1 MICYNIFGDKMI
13 YLIYCSQQVMIQK
26 QLEKLIKERLP
37 LVNDFSLNYFDCEET
52 PLQEIVESI
61 RTLPFMVDKKL
72 VVVKNSFF
80 LSSDISKN
88 QTKINPD
95 FECIKNYLN
104 NPVDFCD
111 VIFTLEQGSIDEKT
125 ELAKLFRK
133 KVEIIAIKDVEKKD
147 WPTVVKK
154 MFVKRETD
162 ISDDALEEFLSRC
175 GTNLDSIINYV
186 DILTTYS
193 NKITKK
199 DVEALVARPLED
211 NVFGIAEAIL
221 SKSPNVA
228 LKIYRDLVLTG
239 EDPIRLLPIMANQLR
254 FVYQVGYLSEKNF
267 REHEIVSE
275 LKCSPYR
282 VTLALRRINSIDY
295 KEILNLLDSLALLDL
310 QSKSGLI
317 DKYQGFE
324 LFITRSI

>member
-1 MICYNIFGDKMI
+1 
-13 YLIYCSQQVMIQK
+13 MIQK
-26 QLEKLIKERLP
+26 QIDKLIKERLSV
-37 LVNDFSLNYFDCEET
+37 VNDFSLNYFDCDEI

-72 VVVKNSFF
+72 VIVKNSFF
-80 LSSDISKN
+80 LSKEI
-88 QTKINPD
+88 TKEQAKKNPD
-95 FECIKNYLN
+95 FDCIKSYLN

-111 VIFTLEQGSIDEKT
+111 VIFTLDQGEIDEKS

-133 KVEIIAIKDVEKKD
+133 KVEIIAIKDVDKKE
-147 WPTVVKK
+147 WPTVVGK
-154 MFVKRETD
+154 MFVKRNVE
-162 ISDDALEEFLSRC
+162 ISQDALDEFLSRC

-186 DILTTYS
+186 DILTTYN
-193 NKITKK
+193 NKISKK
-199 DVEALVARPLED
+199 DVEALVAKPLED
-211 NVFGIAEAIL
+211 NVFGIADAIL
-221 SKSPNVA
+221 NKTPNTA

-239 EDPIRLLPIMANQLR
+239 EDPIRLLPIMAGQLR
-254 FVYQVGYLSEKNF
+254 FMYQVGYLYEKNY

-282 VTLALRRINSIDY
+282 VTSALRRINSIDY
-295 KEILNLLDSLALLDL
+295 KEILNLLDSLAVLDL